1 MSLEELF
8 YSGFLSPP
16 QTKKEVEETGFEE
29 DPILDDEIKFLS
41 MEDFVEP
48 SETSI
53 HEPLELV
60 LHQEDEDAE

>member
-29 DPILDDEIKFLS
+29 DPVLDDEIKFLS
-41 MEDFVEP
+41 MEDFCRTIRNIHTRTFR
-48 SETSI
+48 TSAS
-53 HEPLELV
+53 PRG
-60 LHQEDEDAE
+60 